1 MKILIAVLLV
11 AHGFIVANQSSSSF
25 NPIGGVKNPSWLYW
39 WPSNLGQSWLLSPL
53 GLERSPVARAGG
65 FLWLVAGIAL
75 VAAGLGALG
84 LIVPQGWWRGLALS
98 GAAISLVMLAIYLHP
113 LYGIGVSASVVLLL
127 ALLWEGWP
135 VLVRFGL

>member
-1 MKILIAVLLV
+1 MKIIIAVLLII
-11 AHGFIVANQSSSSF
+11 HGLIVTAQSSGSF
-25 NPIGGVKNPSWLYW
+25 NPVGGIKNPSWLSW

-53 GLERSPVARAGG
+53 GIERTWIARAGG

-84 LIVPQGWWRGLALS
+84 FIVPQDWWRGLALF
-98 GAAISLVMLAIYLHP
+98 GAAISLLMLVIFLHP
-113 LYGIGVSASVVLLL
+113 FYSTGISASAILLV

-135 VLVRFGL
+135 LLERLG